1 MTSIKLFVLVAC
13 VLGYSN
19 AQFGFDKL
27 ASAVAQPFA
36 KQLLDVMTPKILL
49 LEYKNVPTEE
59 GYRFNY
65 KTSDGSYREEVGM
78 LMNPGTDQEE
88 LVVMGAYSYTDGDIE
103 TTTMYTADKNGY
115 RPRVQLKNRG
125 VSPKL
130 LQSLSG

>member
-1 MTSIKLFVLVAC
+1 MTSIKLFVLVVF
-13 VLGYSN
+13 VLGCAN
-19 AQFGFDKL
+19 AQFGLPDLK
-27 ASAVAQPFA
+27 SVVQPFA
-36 KQLLDVMTPKILL
+36 KQLLDVMVPKILL

-78 LMNPGTDQEE
+78 LMNPGTEQEE

-115 RPRVQLKNRG
+115 RPRVSLKNRG